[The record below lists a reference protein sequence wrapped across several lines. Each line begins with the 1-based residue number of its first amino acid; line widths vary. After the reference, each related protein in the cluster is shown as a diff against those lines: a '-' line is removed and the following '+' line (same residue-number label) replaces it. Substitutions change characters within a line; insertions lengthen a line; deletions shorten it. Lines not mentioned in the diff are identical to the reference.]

1 MALKYQEVIQRS
13 SAKGKPMSDME
24 LGTKIKIANTK
35 FVLIAKDH
43 AGFPSGSLT
52 VLSEG
57 SVNKGRFGGSQIY
70 KNSQLRT
77 RAKNFVNNMSEAEK
91 KYLLTTPIIS
101 NGETL
106 NDQIFVPSE
115 AEYGGGYSGEGSLIG
130 NIRNYTN
137 LGIYHWTRS
146 KYIYN
151 DVSCYCFYPN
161 GQLLYYGYDLSAGT
175 QLCMNFDNKAKLKD
189 QDDEGYYLF

>member
-13 SAKGKPMSDME
+13 SPKGKPMSDME

-43 AGFPSGSLT
+43 SGFPSGSLT

-57 SVNKGRFGGSQIY
+57 SVNNGRFGGSQLY

-77 RAKNFVNNMSEAEK
+77 RAKNFINKMSDAEK
-91 KYLLTTPIIS
+91 KYLLITPIIS

-115 AEYGGGYSGEGSLIG
+115 AEYGGSYSREGSPIG

-146 KYIYN
+146 KYVYN

-161 GQLLYYGYDLSAGT
+161 GQLLYYGYDQSAGT
-175 QLCMNFDNKAKLKD
+175 QICMNFDNKAKLKD